1 MVFSSTVF
9 LFLFLPFTIIGYYN
23 PWFKGRKFRNYFLLF
38 MSMVFYAYGEPLFVG
53 IMILEIVIGWL
64 LGKKIELMQQQKN
77 KKRWLYI
84 GVFFFVA
91 MLFVFK
97 YLTFFNTQFSNFFSV
112 STPDIDIALPIGIS
126 FFTFQL
132 LSYIFDV
139 YYGKAKAQSNILNV
153 GLYITL
159 FPQLIAGPI
168 VRYDVIEKQIL
179 QRQENLQN
187 FADGM
192 LRFSYGLGKKVLI
205 ANYMAMVADNIFSA
219 GAPEAIATA
228 WLGAIAYTLQI
239 YFDFSGYSDMAIGLS
254 KMFGFSIPE
263 NFKYPYIANSVTDFW
278 RRWHISLSSWFKDY
292 VYIPLGG
299 NRCNKGRWLFNLFIV
314 WILTGIWHGANW
326 TFLCWG
332 LWYFIWLVCE
342 KLTGITNKMGVFSH
356 VYTILVIIIGWVF
369 FRSNSMEEAV
379 LYVKAMG
386 GISEN
391 VLVDST
397 FCNYFT
403 GCYTILIIALVL
415 SMPIIPYIQNKY
427 CCTILGKNVESLVGA
442 AIFLV
447 SVLMC
452 ISGSYNPFIYFNF

>member
-9 LFLFLPFTIIGYYN
+9 LFLFLPFTIMVYYN

-64 LGKKIELMQQQKN
+64 LGKKIELMQQQKK
-77 KKRWLYI
+77 KKRWLYV

-97 YLTFFNTQFSNFFSV
+97 YLTFFNTQFSVFFSV

-187 FADGM
+187 FTDGM

-299 NRCNKGRWLFNLFIV
+299 NRCNKGRWLLNLFTV

-332 LWYFIWLVCE
+332 LWYFMWLVCE
-342 KLTGITNKMGVFSH
+342 KLTGITNKMEVFSH
-356 VYTILVIIIGWVF
+356 VYTILVIIIGWVI

-386 GISEN
+386 GISGN

-397 FCNYFT
+397 FCNYLT

-415 SMPIIPYIQNKY
+415 SMPIVPYIQNKY

>member
-97 YLTFFNTQFSNFFSV
+97 YLTFFNTQFSIFFSV

-187 FADGM
+187 FTDGM

-219 GAPEAIATA
+219 GAPEAVATA

-299 NRCNKGRWLFNLFIV
+299 NRCNKGRWLLNLFTV

-332 LWYFIWLVCE
+332 LWYFMWLVCE
-342 KLTGITNKMGVFSH
+342 KLTGITNKMEVFSH
-356 VYTILVIIIGWVF
+356 VYTILVIIIGWVI

-386 GISEN
+386 GISGN

-397 FCNYFT
+397 FCNYLT

-415 SMPIIPYIQNKY
+415 SMPIVPYIQNKY

>member
-9 LFLFLPFTIIGYYN
+9 LFLFLPFTIMVYYN

-64 LGKKIELMQQQKN
+64 LGKKIELMQQQKK
-77 KKRWLYI
+77 KKRWLYV

-97 YLTFFNTQFSNFFSV
+97 YLTFFNTQFSVFFSV

-192 LRFSYGLGKKVLI
+192 FRFIYGLGKKVLI

-299 NRCNKGRWLFNLFIV
+299 NRCNKGRWLLNLFTV

-332 LWYFIWLVCE
+332 LWYFMWLVCE
-342 KLTGITNKMGVFSH
+342 KLTGITNKMEVFSH
-356 VYTILVIIIGWVF
+356 VYTILVIIIGWVI

-386 GISEN
+386 GISGN

-397 FCNYFT
+397 FCNYLT

-415 SMPIIPYIQNKY
+415 SMPIVPYIQNKY

>member
-1 MVFSSTVF
+1 MV
-9 LFLFLPFTIIGYYN
+9 YYN

-53 IMILEIVIGWL
+53 IMILEIVLGWL
-64 LGKKIELMQQQKN
+64 LGKKIELMQQQKK
-77 KKRWLYI
+77 KKRWLYV

-97 YLTFFNTQFSNFFSV
+97 YLTFFNTQFSVFFSV

-299 NRCNKGRWLFNLFIV
+299 NRCNKGRWLLNLFTV

-332 LWYFIWLVCE
+332 LWYFMWLVCE

-356 VYTILVIIIGWVF
+356 VYTILVIIIGWVI

-386 GISEN
+386 GISGN

-397 FCNYFT
+397 FCNYLT

-415 SMPIIPYIQNKY
+415 SMPIVPYIQNKF

>member
-403 GCYTILIIALVL
+403 GCYIILIIALVL

>member
-1 MVFSSTVF
+1 M
-9 LFLFLPFTIIGYYN
+9 
-23 PWFKGRKFRNYFLLF
+23 
-38 MSMVFYAYGEPLFVG
+38 
-53 IMILEIVIGWL
+53 
-64 LGKKIELMQQQKN
+64 
-77 KKRWLYI
+77 
-84 GVFFFVA
+84 
-91 MLFVFK
+91 
-97 YLTFFNTQFSNFFSV
+97 
-112 STPDIDIALPIGIS
+112 
-126 FFTFQL
+126 

-254 KMFGFSIPE
+254 KMFGFSIPD

-299 NRCNKGRWLFNLFIV
+299 NRCNKGRWLLNLFTV

-332 LWYFIWLVCE
+332 LWYFMWLVCE

-356 VYTILVIIIGWVF
+356 VYTILVIIIGWVI

-379 LYVKAMG
+379 LYVKVMG

-391 VLVDST
+391 VLVDSI
-397 FCNYFT
+397 FCNYLT

-415 SMPIIPYIQNKY
+415 SIPIVPYIQNKY
-427 CCTILGKNVESLVGA
+427 CCTIFGKNVESLVGA

>member
-1 MVFSSTVF
+1 
-9 LFLFLPFTIIGYYN
+9 
-23 PWFKGRKFRNYFLLF
+23 

-64 LGKKIELMQQQKN
+64 LGKKIELMQQQKK
-77 KKRWLYI
+77 KKRWLYV

-97 YLTFFNTQFSNFFSV
+97 YLTFFNTQFSVFFSV

-192 LRFSYGLGKKVLI
+192 FRFIYGLGKKVLI

-299 NRCNKGRWLFNLFIV
+299 NRCNKGRWLLNLFTV

-332 LWYFIWLVCE
+332 LWYFMWLVCE
-342 KLTGITNKMGVFSH
+342 KLTGITNKMEVFSH
-356 VYTILVIIIGWVF
+356 VYTILVIIIGWVI

-386 GISEN
+386 GISGN

-397 FCNYFT
+397 FCNYLT

-415 SMPIIPYIQNKY
+415 SMPIVPYIQNKY

>member
-9 LFLFLPFTIIGYYN
+9 LFLFLPFTIMVYYN

-53 IMILEIVIGWL
+53 IMILEIVLGWL
-64 LGKKIELMQQQKN
+64 LGKKIELMQQQKK
-77 KKRWLYI
+77 KKRWLYV

-97 YLTFFNTQFSNFFSV
+97 YLTFFNTQFSVFFSV

-299 NRCNKGRWLFNLFIV
+299 NRCNKGRWLLNLFTV

-332 LWYFIWLVCE
+332 LWYFMWLVCE

-356 VYTILVIIIGWVF
+356 VYTILVIIIGWVI

-386 GISEN
+386 GISGN

-397 FCNYFT
+397 FCNYLT

-415 SMPIIPYIQNKY
+415 SMPIVPYIQNKF

>member
-97 YLTFFNTQFSNFFSV
+97 YLTFFNTQFSIFFSV

-187 FADGM
+187 FTDGM

-219 GAPEAIATA
+219 GAPEAVATA

-299 NRCNKGRWLFNLFIV
+299 NRCNKGRWLLNLFTV

-332 LWYFIWLVCE
+332 LWYFMWLVCE
-342 KLTGITNKMGVFSH
+342 KLTGITNKMEVFSH
-356 VYTILVIIIGWVF
+356 IYTILVIIIGWVI

-386 GISEN
+386 GISGN

-397 FCNYFT
+397 FCNYLT

-415 SMPIIPYIQNKY
+415 SMPIVPYIQNKY

>member
-9 LFLFLPFTIIGYYN
+9 LFLFLPFTIMVYYN

-97 YLTFFNTQFSNFFSV
+97 YLTFFNTQFSVFFSV

-139 YYGKAKAQSNILNV
+139 YYGKAKAQSNILNL

-168 VRYDVIEKQIL
+168 VRYEVIEKQIL
-179 QRQENLQN
+179 QRQENLPN

-254 KMFGFSIPE
+254 KMFGFSIAE

-397 FCNYFT
+397 FCNYLT

-415 SMPIIPYIQNKY
+415 SMPIVPYIQNKY
-427 CCTILGKNVESLVGA
+427 CCKIWGKNVESLVGA

>member
-1 MVFSSTVF
+1 MVFSSTIF
-9 LFLFLPFTIIGYYN
+9 LFLFLPFTIMVYYN

-53 IMILEIVIGWL
+53 IMILEIVIGWF

-97 YLTFFNTQFSNFFSV
+97 YLTFFNTQFRVFFNV

-299 NRCNKGRWLFNLFIV
+299 NRCNKGRWLLNLFTV

-332 LWYFIWLVCE
+332 LWYFMWLVCE

-356 VYTILVIIIGWVF
+356 VYTILVIIIGWVI

-391 VLVDST
+391 VLVDSI
-397 FCNYFT
+397 FCNYLT

-415 SMPIIPYIQNKY
+415 SMPIVPYIQNKY
-427 CCTILGKNVESLVGA
+427 CRTILGKNVESLVGA

>member
-9 LFLFLPFTIIGYYN
+9 LFLFLPFTIMVYYN

-64 LGKKIELMQQQKN
+64 LGKKIELMQQQKK
-77 KKRWLYI
+77 KKRWLYV

-97 YLTFFNTQFSNFFSV
+97 YLTFFNTQFSVFFSV

-205 ANYMAMVADNIFSA
+205 ANYMAMVADNIFNA

-299 NRCNKGRWLFNLFIV
+299 NRCNKGRWLLNLFTV

-332 LWYFIWLVCE
+332 LWYFMWLVCE

-356 VYTILVIIIGWVF
+356 VYTILVIIIGWVI

-397 FCNYFT
+397 FCNYLA

-415 SMPIIPYIQNKY
+415 SMPIVPYIQNKY